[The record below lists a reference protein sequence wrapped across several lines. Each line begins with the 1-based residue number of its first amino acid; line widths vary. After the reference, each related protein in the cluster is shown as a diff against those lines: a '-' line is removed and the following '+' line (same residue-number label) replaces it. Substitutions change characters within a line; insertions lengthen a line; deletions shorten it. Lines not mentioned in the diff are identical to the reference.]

1 MRLLQLL
8 ILLMGLLVARDT
20 SLAAS
25 AKCVVVKKDG
35 NVLVIDCGKNVDGF
49 EKNTKVKIKTDRGQ
63 R

>member
-1 MRLLQLL
+1 
-8 ILLMGLLVARDT
+8 MGLLVARDT